1 MLDLVWYAETTG
13 RRVRQVLADLGM
25 LLWAWV
31 WWRLGRATHDLVAA
45 LGAPGRRL
53 ESTGDRLAAGFR
65 DVADAVAGTPLVGG
79 ALGSP
84 FDELADAAGSVA
96 GVGAA
101 QDAAAAALAD
111 WLFVLVVLLPV
122 GAVGIAWLLLRVRGA
137 RRAATARDL
146 RDRGLDDL
154 LALRALTSRPLR
166 ELLAAAEDPAGA
178 WRAGETAAL
187 AGLELRRLG
196 LRARR

>member
-1 MLDLVWYAETTG
+1 MPDLVWYAETTA
-13 RRVRQVLADLGM
+13 RRVRQVLADVGM
-25 LLWAWV
+25 LVWAWL

-53 ESTGDRLAAGFR
+53 ESSGDRLASGFR
-65 DVADAVAGTPLVGG
+65 DVADAIAGAPLIGG

-122 GAVGIAWLLLRVRGA
+122 GAVGVVWLLVRVRGA
-137 RRAATARDL
+137 RRAATARAL
-146 RDRGLDDL
+146 RDRGMDDL
-154 LALRALTSRPLR
+154 LALRALATRPLR
-166 ELLAAAEDPAGA
+166 ELLAAADDPAAA
-178 WRAGETAAL
+178 WRAGETSAL

-196 LRARR
+196 LRTRP